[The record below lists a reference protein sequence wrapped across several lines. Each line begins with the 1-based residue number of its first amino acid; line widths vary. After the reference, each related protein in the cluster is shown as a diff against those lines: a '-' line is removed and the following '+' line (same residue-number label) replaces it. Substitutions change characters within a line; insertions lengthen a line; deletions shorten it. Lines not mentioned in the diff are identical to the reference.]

1 MARLLVGLTG
11 GVGVGKSTAARVL
24 AELGAQV
31 VSGDELGRRV
41 LEGSPELL
49 ADVRARFGDDVFEAD
64 GTLRRRA
71 LGERV
76 FAGREHA
83 RWLTERTFAGIHRLW
98 RETAARAE
106 REVVVF
112 DAALIF
118 EWGIESEFDLLLS
131 ITASRDHIQRRLHRE
146 ARLTPAEIESRLAAQ
161 IPPADKARQAH
172 VEITNDGTIEELE
185 DAIREI
191 WRTRIVPELQ
201 KRRETGN
208 DPFR

>member
-1 MARLLVGLTG
+1 MTRLLVGLTG

-41 LEGSPELL
+41 LEGSPEML
-49 ADVRARFGDDVFEAD
+49 AEVRARFGDEVFEAD

-76 FAGREHA
+76 FSGRENA

-98 RETAARAE
+98 RATAARAE

-118 EWGIESEFDLLLS
+118 EWGIEREFDLILS
-131 ITASRDHIQRRLHRE
+131 ITASRDHILRRLNRE
-146 ARLTPAEIESRLAAQ
+146 ARLTPVEIESRLAAQ
-161 IPPADKARQAH
+161 IPPADKARLAH
-172 VEITNDGTIEELE
+172 MHLTNDGTIEDLE
-185 DAIREI
+185 NAIRDI
-191 WRTRIVPELQ
+191 WCTRIAPELQ
-201 KRRETGN
+201 KRRETRN

>member
-1 MARLLVGLTG
+1 MVRLLIGLTG

-24 AELGAQV
+24 AELGAEV

-41 LEGSPELL
+41 LEGSPEML
-49 ADVRARFGDDVFEAD
+49 AEVRARFGDDVFEPD

-83 RWLTERTFAGIHRLW
+83 HWLTERTFAGIHRLW
-98 RETAARAE
+98 REAVARSL

-118 EWGIESEFDLLLS
+118 EWRIEREFDLLLTV
-131 ITASRDHIQRRLHRE
+131 TALREHVRLRLSRE
-146 ARLTPAEIESRLAAQ
+146 GRLTLGEIESRLAAQ
-161 IPPADKARQAH
+161 TSPSDKARQSH
-172 VEITNDGTIEELE
+172 IQITNDGTIEELE
-185 DAIREI
+185 SAIRTV
-191 WRTRIVPELQ
+191 WHARVAPELQ

-208 DPFR
+208 DPLR